1 MKDEISLKSILDII
15 KSRILIILA
24 ATAVVMTAAALV
36 TRFYITPQYTST
48 IKLCIVGD
56 IQSEADNT
64 VSGQRNT
71 LLYVK
76 DLIDTCIVTLNTGD
90 AYHDIINRLN
100 ESYGTTVS
108 VDSSDISVA
117 QIGSSSVLRVD
128 VTTSNPQLSYDTC
141 YAFESMARD
150 RIPSVGEIKVE
161 KVDSPVVAKEPS
173 SPSFVKNCVIGALLG
188 LIISSAVVIFIAMLD
203 NTVKDGTE
211 TAEHF
216 DMLLLA
222 EIPDLYSARNKERY
236 YEYKQN
242 SGHSKERSRRGR

>member
-64 VSGQRNT
+64 VTGQRNT

-76 DLIDTCIVTLNTGD
+76 DLIDTCIVTLDSGD
-90 AYHDIINRLN
+90 AYHDVISRLSEAYEN
-100 ESYGTTVS
+100 VA
-108 VDSSDISVA
+108 VDSSDITVA
-117 QIGSSSVLRVD
+117 QIGDSSVLRVD

-188 LIISSAVVIFIAMLD
+188 FIISSAVVIFIAMLD

-211 TAEHF
+211 AAEHF

-242 SGHSKERSRRGR
+242 SGHSKESSRRGR